1 MQAVEKQRTDRNRA
15 ASRLQAVAWPALLLL
30 ICVCFFWKLLL
41 TNQYTWLDSPDTV
54 NQILPWYQFQAGEW
68 HHGTFPLWDPYVW
81 GGQPMVGQLITG
93 AVYPPNW
100 LLFLAPLRN
109 GWIRQ
114 SFLHWYFV
122 LIHFQAA
129 LFCYWLC
136 RDLKR
141 SRAASLLSGLAFGL
155 GGFVGTNNWPQMLN
169 GAVWAP
175 LILLFFLRAMRG
187 ERPVSSAAWSGAF
200 LGIAFLS
207 GHHQIP
213 IFISV
218 TMAGAWLYYLIE
230 DRRKLKLLLIF
241 GCFLTL
247 VSALQT
253 LPGYEYGKLAVRWV
267 GAENPVAWR
276 DKVPYHVHQFFAF
289 YPESMLGIVIPGVF
303 RHTDPFVGLSALTLA
318 ILGLA
323 GSWSDRMT
331 RLFAAIALGGL
342 LFSLG
347 HNSVFHGVLY
357 SLAPLVEKARSPSM
371 AIFIFN
377 FGLCVLIAYG
387 IDSYQLVNSVIVK
400 RAAWFLSA
408 FAGAIGLALWILL
421 VTKQQP
427 DDRLGMVV
435 LAGFL
440 LAALLTAWRTER
452 LSARAAITSLA
463 LLMLLELGN
472 VTTYSYPAVGGAQSF
487 LKGLTEHYDLA
498 AFLKD
503 QNEPVRVEID
513 ANEIPY
519 NFGDWYGI
527 EHFGGYLASL
537 TTNIHMAQGNKRARM
552 MYATNFH
559 IGRKPYAPDQ
569 VEVFTGRGGIKVFRN
584 PGAFPRVWIVHEA
597 LPIQR
602 DDQVGPLLDS
612 DSFDPRRQTFMK
624 GTVPELK
631 PCVEPEKAALRMH
644 ATGRVLLEADL
655 KCRGMVID
663 SDTFFPGWEAT
674 VDGRPAPIY
683 EAYGFLRG
691 VVVEAGPHRIEM
703 RYRPKSVYWGAALTA
718 AGLLGAAALAAVK
731 W

>member
-1 MQAVEKQRTDRNRA
+1 MQVVEKHRTDLNTA

-30 ICVCFFWKLLL
+30 ICVCFFWKLVL

-93 AVYPPNW
+93 VLYPPNW
-100 LLFLAPLRN
+100 LLFLAPLRH

-141 SRAASLLSGLAFGL
+141 SRAASLVSGLAFGL

-200 LGIAFLS
+200 LGMAFLS

-213 IFISV
+213 IFICL
-218 TMAGAWLYYLIE
+218 TMAGAWLWCIAPSVSAGTGPAGETIPALTLGAILG
-230 DRRKLKLLLIF
+230 RRVPRLKLLLIF
-241 GCFLTL
+241 GCFLAL

-267 GAENPVAWR
+267 GAENPVGWR
-276 DKVPYHVHQFFAF
+276 DKVPYHVHQFYAF
-289 YPESMLGIVIPGVF
+289 YPESMLGIVIPGLF
-303 RHTDPFVGLSALTLA
+303 RHTDPFAGLAALTLA
-318 ILGLA
+318 LLALA

-387 IDSYQLVNSVIVK
+387 IDSYQFVSSAIVK
-400 RAAWFLSA
+400 CAAWLLTG
-408 FAGAIGLALWILL
+408 FAGVVGLALWILL
-421 VTKQQP
+421 LTKQQP

-435 LAGFL
+435 LA
-440 LAALLTAWRTER
+440 
-452 LSARAAITSLA
+452 
-463 LLMLLELGN
+463 
-472 VTTYSYPAVGGAQSF
+472 
-487 LKGLTEHYDLA
+487 
-498 AFLKD
+498 
-503 QNEPVRVEID
+503 
-513 ANEIPY
+513 
-519 NFGDWYGI
+519 
-527 EHFGGYLASL
+527 
-537 TTNIHMAQGNKRARM
+537 
-552 MYATNFH
+552 
-559 IGRKPYAPDQ
+559 
-569 VEVFTGRGGIKVFRN
+569 
-584 PGAFPRVWIVHEA
+584 
-597 LPIQR
+597 
-602 DDQVGPLLDS
+602 
-612 DSFDPRRQTFMK
+612 
-624 GTVPELK
+624 
-631 PCVEPEKAALRMH
+631 
-644 ATGRVLLEADL
+644 
-655 KCRGMVID
+655 
-663 SDTFFPGWEAT
+663 
-674 VDGRPAPIY
+674 
-683 EAYGFLRG
+683 
-691 VVVEAGPHRIEM
+691 
-703 RYRPKSVYWGAALTA
+703 
-718 AGLLGAAALAAVK
+718 
-731 W
+731 

>member
-1 MQAVEKQRTDRNRA
+1 
-15 ASRLQAVAWPALLLL
+15 
-30 ICVCFFWKLLL
+30 
-41 TNQYTWLDSPDTV
+41 
-54 NQILPWYQFQAGEW
+54 
-68 HHGTFPLWDPYVW
+68 
-81 GGQPMVGQLITG
+81 
-93 AVYPPNW
+93 
-100 LLFLAPLRN
+100 
-109 GWIRQ
+109 
-114 SFLHWYFV
+114 
-122 LIHFQAA
+122 
-129 LFCYWLC
+129 
-136 RDLKR
+136 
-141 SRAASLLSGLAFGL
+141 
-155 GGFVGTNNWPQMLN
+155 MLN

-213 IFISV
+213 IFISL

-230 DRRKLKLLLIF
+230 DRKKLKLLLIF
-241 GCFLTL
+241 GCFLVL

-253 LPGYEYGKLAVRWV
+253 FPGYEYGKLAVRWV
-267 GAENPVAWR
+267 GAENPVGWR
-276 DKVPYHVHQFFAF
+276 DTVPYHVHQFFAF
-289 YPESMLGIVIPGVF
+289 YPESILGIVIPGLF
-303 RHTDPFVGLSALTLA
+303 RHTDPFVGLAALTFALLA
-318 ILGLA
+318 LA

-331 RLFAAIALGGL
+331 RLFAAIALSGL

-347 HNSVFHGVLY
+347 HNSVFHGILY

-377 FGLCVLIAYG
+377 FGLSVLIAYG
-387 IDSYQLVNSVIVK
+387 IDSYQLVDIAIIK
-400 RAAWFLSA
+400 RAAWLLTAFSA
-408 FAGAIGLALWILL
+408 VIGLALWILL
-421 VTKQQP
+421 VTKRQP

-440 LAALLTAWRTER
+440 LAALLTAWRMER
-452 LSARAAITSLA
+452 ISTRGAITSLA

-472 VTTYSYPAVGGAQSF
+472 VTTYTYPAARGAQQSF
-487 LKGLTEHYDLA
+487 LKGLSEHYDLA

-513 ANEIPY
+513 ENEIPY

-537 TTNIHMAQGNKRARM
+537 TTNIHMAQANKRARM

-584 PGAFPRVWIVHEA
+584 PDAFPRAWIVHEVR
-597 LPIQR
+597 PI
-602 DDQVGPLLDS
+602 GPLLDS
-612 DSFDPRRQTFMK
+612 ESFDPRHQTFLK
-624 GTVPELK
+624 GTVPDLETCLQ
-631 PCVEPEKAALRMH
+631 PEAVALRLH
-644 ATGRVLLEADL
+644 SSGAVLLDADL

-674 VDGRPAPIY
+674 VDGKPAPVY

-691 VVVEAGPHRIEM
+691 VVVEAGRHKIEM

-718 AGLLGAAALAAVK
+718 LGLLGAAALAAVK